1 MRTLFDFI
9 IRFNYVFVFLILETV
24 SFFFIIRNHSYQR
37 TGFLNSAGIV
47 TGSIYNTYFK
57 FSEYLNLGKV
67 NEDLKRENAGL
78 REQLQLF
85 EAAQLP
91 NEEICDTNGNVLY
104 EYIPVKAINFSTH
117 RINNYITLNKG
128 SKDGIAK
135 DMGVITDKGV
145 VGIVNKVSAN
155 FSTAMSVLHKDCRV
169 SVKIKRFNYPG
180 TLEWTGGSPLE
191 AELIGIPQH
200 LPIAKGDSV
209 LTSGFSAI
217 FPENL
222 PVGIIS
228 NFHLDQGSSFYTV
241 VVQLTGGHETLQF
254 AYVVNNLYQKE
265 QRELEQQNEPAK

>member
-9 IRFNYVFVFLILETV
+9 IRFNYVLVFLILEAV
-24 SFFFIIRNHSYQR
+24 SFFFVIRNHSYQR
-37 TGFLNSAGIV
+37 TGFLNSAGVV
-47 TGSIYNTYFK
+47 TGNIYNTYFK

-67 NEDLKRENAGL
+67 NEDLKTENATL
-78 REQLQLF
+78 REHLQLF
-85 EAAQLP
+85 ETAQLP
-91 NEEICDTNGNVLY
+91 NEEICDTAGNILY
-104 EYIPVKAINFSTH
+104 EYIPVKAINFSTN

-128 SKDGIAK
+128 SNDGIAK
-135 DMGVITDKGV
+135 DMGVVTDKGV

-180 TLEWTGGSPLE
+180 TLQWSGGSPQE

-200 LPIAKGDSV
+200 LPLVKGDSV

-217 FPENL
+217 FPENI

-228 NFHLDQGSSFYTV
+228 DFYVDQGSSFYMV
-241 VVQLTGGHETLQF
+241 VVQLAGGHETLQF
-254 AYVVNNLYQKE
+254 GYVVNNLYQQE

>member
-9 IRFNYVFVFLILETV
+9 IRFNYVFVFLILEVV
-24 SFFFIIRNHSYQR
+24 SFFFIIRYHSYQR
-37 TGFLNSAGIV
+37 TGFLNSAGVV
-47 TGSIYNTYFK
+47 TGSIYGTYFK

-67 NEDLKRENAGL
+67 NEDLKMENARL

-85 EAAQLP
+85 ETAQQP
-91 NEEICDTNGNVLY
+91 VEEICDTIGRIVY
-104 EYIPVKAINFSTH
+104 EYIPVKAINFSTN
-117 RINNYITLNKG
+117 RINNFITLDKG
-128 SKDGIAK
+128 SKHGIAK
-135 DMGVITDKGV
+135 DMGVVTDKGV

-180 TLEWTGGSPLE
+180 TLQWSGGNPQE

-200 LPIAKGDSV
+200 LPLAKGDSV

-222 PVGIIS
+222 PVGVITD
-228 NFHLDQGSSFYTV
+228 FYLDKGSSFYTV

-254 AYVVNNLYQKE
+254 AYVVNNLYQHE
-265 QRELEQQNEPAK
+265 QRGLEQQNQTAK

>member
-9 IRFNYVFVFLILETV
+9 VRFNYFLIFLILEAF
-24 SFFFIIRNHSYQR
+24 SFFFVIRNHNYQR
-37 TGFLNSAGIV
+37 TGFLNSAGVV
-47 TGSIYNTYFK
+47 TGNIYNTYFR

-67 NEDLKRENAGL
+67 NEDLKNENARL
-78 REQLQLF
+78 REQLQAFELALF
-85 EAAQLP
+85 P

-104 EYIPVKAINFSTH
+104 EYIPVKAINFSTN
-117 RINNYITLNKG
+117 RINNFITLNKG

-145 VGIVNKVSAN
+145 VGIINKVSGN

-180 TLEWTGGSPLE
+180 TLEWTGGSPSE
-191 AELIGIPQH
+191 AQLIGIPQH
-200 LPIAKGDSV
+200 LPLAKGDSV

-222 PVGIIS
+222 PVGVIS
-228 NFHLDQGSSFYTV
+228 DFYIDQGSSFYTV
-241 VVQLTGGHETLQF
+241 VVQLSGSHETLQF
-254 AYVVNNLYQKE
+254 AYVVNNRYQTE
-265 QRELEQQNEPAK
+265 QRELEMQND